1 MSLEN
6 SVDSAD
12 EIEPKHSYRPEDN
25 TNFSFLDKTNMQI
38 NDKIITLN
46 TYKRLPRLS
55 TYER

>member
-12 EIEPKHSYRPEDN
+12 EIEPQHSYRPENN
-25 TNFSFLDKTNMQI
+25 TTFSFLDQANMQI
-38 NDKIITLN
+38 NNKILTPN
-46 TYKRLPRLS
+46 TYKRLPTIS